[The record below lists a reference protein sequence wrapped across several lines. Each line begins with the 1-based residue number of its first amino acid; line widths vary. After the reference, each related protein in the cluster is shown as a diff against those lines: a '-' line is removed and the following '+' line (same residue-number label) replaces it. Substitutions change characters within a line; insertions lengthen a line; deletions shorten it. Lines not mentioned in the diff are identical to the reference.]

1 MGIFI
6 WSKFSMKKIC
16 TFLYISL
23 ILFSVFACTIPSEL
37 EFTGS
42 PSVKFAANMDFG
54 DYFSEMV
61 DNVINADSAAKTLPC
76 TNPTL
81 KYMAFIMR
89 MEVFH
94 KENYKFDDVDW
105 DLFDDKGIG
114 DIIINNDIK
123 VPVELIDD
131 GNKFFVLKDSET
143 ISENKEDNP
152 YIITFEGI
160 EDYLEGFEFS
170 GIHAKIYISGSE
182 LSDIV
187 NIELRQIK
195 PDGTIIPIVPD
206 GKIIKGPSGIKD
218 LEEYTDIGLPEGG
231 AEIDINDI
239 INTGGDLALLYRVYL
254 PKDSEIELE
263 WLNNLHNIAAEIVI
277 WLPMT
282 FDSKADDAI
291 IKFPDMFDGLN
302 DAIKSFAGIG
312 FIENMGMKI
321 GINPLNPFG
330 HGLLIMRDDNYG
342 DIISPLDENNFYFNF
357 TNEDLD
363 YINNNE
369 YNPHFFIL
377 YPKKNSLLEIP
388 GGDILITTITL
399 NAKIKY
405 NMEL

>member
-1 MGIFI
+1 
-6 WSKFSMKKIC
+6 MKNIC
-16 TFLYISL
+16 SFLYITL
-23 ILFSVFACTIPSEL
+23 ILFSVFACTMPSEL

-42 PSVKFAANMDFG
+42 PTVKFAANMDFG

-61 DNVINADSAAKTLPC
+61 DKVINADSAAKTLPC

-89 MEVFH
+89 MEIFH
-94 KENYKFDDVDW
+94 KENFKCEANLG
-105 DLFDDKGIG
+105 LFDEDGIG
-114 DIIINNDIK
+114 SIFINNDKEIQ
-123 VPVELIDD
+123 VELDTE
-131 GNKFFVLKDSET
+131 NNFFVLEDSET
-143 ISENKEDNP
+143 IAESEEDKP
-152 YIITFEGI
+152 VIITFEGI
-160 EDYLEGFEFS
+160 EDYLEGFEFT

-182 LSDIV
+182 LSNIV
-187 NIELRQIK
+187 NIDLHQIK
-195 PDGTIIPIVPD
+195 PDGTDIPIVPD
-206 GKIIKGPSGIKD
+206 GNIIKGSSGIKD
-218 LEEYTDIGLPEGG
+218 LDEYTDIGLPEGG

-239 INTGGDLALLYRVYL
+239 INTGGDLALTYKIYL
-254 PKDSEIELE
+254 PKESVIEFE
-263 WLNNLHNIAAEIVI
+263 WLDHLHNIAAEIVI

-302 DAIKSFAGIG
+302 DAIKSFAGIS
-312 FIENMGMKI
+312 FIENMDMKI

-357 TNEDLD
+357 TYDDLD

-388 GGDILITTITL
+388 VGDILITTITL
-399 NAKIKY
+399 KAKIKY